1 LATCVGGETAKCAQ
15 KCGPPVVTC
24 VKEAIMGGKIADVP
38 KCFQTFFKCAVDCAK
53 SSEMDL
59 FVDAAIVEF
68 HQSFPQVDS
77 VADCVKAEKECMSAS
92 TGLQKIKCLVD
103 LATCVGG
110 ETAKCAQKCGPPLVT
125 CVKEAI
131 FGGKIADVPK
141 CFQTFVKCAVDCAK
155 SSEDELTANF
165 DIWEKFLEM
174 LKKVKGVIKEST
186 MKVLIKYKPEI
197 IDAVMHLKN
206 VIIACGKD
214 IVIEIKHGI
223 IKIITDGDGLVS
235 DGSNPN
241 DFFFEEGY
249 IMIVYPEETSA
260 GLQGIGDLWNKVKD
274 AFKNLKEKI
283 KAKSKDL
290 FDKLGPIADKVLEKY
305 QAQIMAALEK
315 GGKVIID
322 EGKKIVISVVDDVV
336 KVIIDGIE
344 AFSKKLDI

>member
-1 LATCVGGETAKCAQ
+1 
-15 KCGPPVVTC
+15 VTC
-24 VKEAIMGGKIADVP
+24 VKDSIFGGKIADVP
-38 KCFQTFFKCAVDCAK
+38 KCFQTFVKCAADCAK
-53 SSEMDL
+53 SGELDL
-59 FVDAAIVEF
+59 FVDAAIQDYHEK
-68 HQSFPQVDS
+68 FPELEGI
-77 VADCVKAEKECMSAS
+77 ADCVKAEKECMSAA

-125 CVKEAI
+125 CVKDSI

-141 CFQTFVKCAVDCAK
+141 CFQTFVKCAADCAK
-155 SSEDELTANF
+155 SDANELTPNL
-165 DIWEKFLEM
+165 DIWAKFLE
-174 LKKVKGVIKEST
+174 LLTKVKGVIKEST

-223 IKIITDGDGLVS
+223 IKIITDGDVLVS

-241 DFFFEEGY
+241 DFYYEDGY
-249 IMIVYPEETSA
+249 IMIVHSEENT
-260 GLQGIGDLWNKVKD
+260 GLEGIGDLWNKVKD

-290 FDKLGPIADKVLEKY
+290 FDKLGPIADKVMEKY
-305 QAQIMAALEK
+305 KAQIMAALEK
-315 GGKVIID
+315 GGKVVID

-344 AFSKKLDI
+344 AFSKKLDV

>member
-1 LATCVGGETAKCAQ
+1 VTCVKEAIFGGQVSDIPKCFKTFISCAEECAKSSELDLFVDAAIQDFHDRFPQVESIADCVKAEKECMNASTGLQRVKCLIDLATCVGGETAKCAQ

-24 VKEAIMGGKIADVP
+24 VKD
-38 KCFQTFFKCAVDCAK
+38 
-53 SSEMDL
+53 
-59 FVDAAIVEF
+59 
-68 HQSFPQVDS
+68 
-77 VADCVKAEKECMSAS
+77 
-92 TGLQKIKCLVD
+92 
-103 LATCVGG
+103 
-110 ETAKCAQKCGPPLVT
+110 
-125 CVKEAI
+125 AI
-131 FGGKIADVPK
+131 FGGKVADIPK
-141 CFQTFVKCAVDCAK
+141 CFQTFVKCAADCAK
-155 SSEDELTANF
+155 SSEDQLTANF
-165 DIWEKFLEM
+165 DIWQKFLDM

-186 MKVLIKYKPEI
+186 MKVLNKHKQEI

-206 VIIACGKD
+206 VIIAVGKD
-214 IVIEIKHGI
+214 IVIEIKNGI
-223 IKIITDGDGLVS
+223 IKIITDGHALVS

-241 DFFFEEGY
+241 DFYYEEGY
-249 IMIVYPEETSA
+249 IMIIYPEETSA
-260 GLQGIGDLWNKVKD
+260 SLEGIRHLWDKVKD